1 MADESQIDPTNQK
14 VGILLSYGIPE
25 EDIVARL
32 SESDDPDHQ
41 NWVRK
46 YKARQFEQQSKQTL
60 GLTESAVQT
69 NEDAI
74 KKQAE
79 LINQQGQVGISP
91 GKLAEIGVVGKVGYE
106 LGKQIPAAAE
116 YGSKLFGTLKDK
128 MAVPSEVQVPAEAAP
143 IAEAAPSGMDKL
155 KQRLN
160 PVSTIPAPVLSPE
173 EVRQQRLKAAAATA
187 QGEMANVVP
196 GAAVPSAVAPTA
208 ATPSAVDT
216 VTPPVDA
223 AITADPTATP
233 VEKAQAHVNAPETPA
248 AVNRY
253 DVTTPVDGVT
263 NAPAETPAP
272 EAKVKGAAVPKVE
285 PSITAPLSV
294 EQKVALLNSRI
305 QPVPP
310 PSEGMIKH
318 MAKENIAG
326 KLIPYLE
333 TRRTPTEMAIAKIE
347 TPLNKGYT
355 QIGAASGITPQ
366 TPAPEARS
374 FMDRV
379 TNEIFGGKPPSSQG
393 GGAPQVKQ
401 ITNFIETNQK
411 EFPNIYS
418 KLKDIQAR
426 YPTQSGMAHI
436 QMLGG
441 IAGLGLGA
449 LGAYGAYK
457 EGKQTGDYTNLGL
470 LGGSLLAMSGP
481 AQAAYQALTYMKQP
495 GESKEELK
503 AYGQMLQNSQQ
514 AFKVGAGRGV
524 APPSAYN
531 R

>member
-233 VEKAQAHVNAPETPA
+233 VEKAQAHVNAPEVAPEAPA

-272 EAKVKGAAVPKVE
+272 EAKVKGAAVPRAERGSLAGVAMNPPAVAGQPGLREQYNIPKGINPATGEKFMGPGGFNYLTGQVGPE
-285 PSITAPLSV
+285 RASQAWQEQYGQRNVPAKQVIADYAATRYPPTAV
-294 EQKVALLNSRI
+294 TA
-305 QPVPP
+305 
-310 PSEGMIKH
+310 EGKSGGAFEKPKYIPDYIK
-318 MAKENIAG
+318 
-326 KLIPYLE
+326 
-333 TRRTPTEMAIAKIE
+333 
-347 TPLNKGYT
+347 
-355 QIGAASGITPQ
+355 GAATI
-366 TPAPEARS
+366 
-374 FMDRV
+374 
-379 TNEIFGGKPPSSQG
+379 
-393 GGAPQVKQ
+393 
-401 ITNFIETNQK
+401 
-411 EFPNIYS
+411 
-418 KLKDIQAR
+418 
-426 YPTQSGMAHI
+426 SGMAN
-436 QMLGG
+436 
-441 IAGLGLGA
+441 AGLNA
-449 LGAYGAYK
+449 LGVLGLISDFKKAK
-457 EGKQTGDYTNLGL
+457 KTGDWSNFGL
-470 LGGSLLAMSGP
+470 NATGQVLANVIPKAALP
-481 AQAAYQALTYMKQP
+481 AQLATYSKEL
-495 GESKEELK
+495 GESPEELK
-503 AYGQMLQNSQQ
+503 ALGKKLQDAQQ
-514 AFKVGAGRGV
+514 AFKVGSGRGMQGV
-524 APPSAYN
+524 PPPSN